1 MINTQLLGD
10 IFERKKFQKKMRNLD
25 LAHLEITKHLA
36 NLESDNILK
45 RALLAQTKGLVR
57 LYCIE
62 AFDLS
67 SRDNDSPSDPYL
79 KIICNG
85 KTFDERDKY
94 QLDEP
99 NPEFF

>member
-45 RALLAQTKGLVR
+45 RALLA
-57 LYCIE
+57 
-62 AFDLS
+62 
-67 SRDNDSPSDPYL
+67 
-79 KIICNG
+79 
-85 KTFDERDKY
+85 
-94 QLDEP
+94 
-99 NPEFF
+99 